1 MPRSSSTDACCGY
14 YYIHGLPRSGDIA
27 PLATLT
33 EHIQHDARVQIN
45 RLRCPQRNIII
56 IIIII
61 GIIISTTI
69 TSIVMCHLIA
79 TSSNLHAAAMYLY
92 EVLLWRG
99 HPTMHLGVRRQAL
112 VRGRNRAAAMA
123 RQWALDERNWY
134 ADDSPCWVTYGRAMM
149 PLQDARYEFTRPWG
163 VGTTASRS
171 LVRSRARVVQTRHDR
186 IAIIEWDQELQPW
199 LTRFHEHRRPRE
211 MRAMTMHLRS
221 FSR

>member
-1 MPRSSSTDACCGY
+1 M
-14 YYIHGLPRSGDIA
+14 L
-27 PLATLT
+27 
-33 EHIQHDARVQIN
+33 IN
-45 RLRCPQRNIII
+45 RLRCPQRNII

-79 TSSNLHAAAMYLY
+79 TSSNLHAAAMALY
-92 EVLLWRG
+92 EVLLLRG
-99 HPTMHLGVRRQAL
+99 HPAMSLGLRRQAL

-149 PLQDARYEFTRPWG
+149 PLQDPRYEFTRPWG
-163 VGTTASRS
+163 VGTPASRS

-186 IAIIEWDQELQPW
+186 IAIIEFHQELQPW
-199 LTRFHEHRRPRE
+199 VARFHEHRRPRE
-211 MRAMTMHLRS
+211 MRAITMHMRS

>member
-1 MPRSSSTDACCGY
+1 MPRSSSTDASCGY

-27 PLATLT
+27 PLAKLT
-33 EHIQHDARVQIN
+33 EHIQHDARVQIS

-61 GIIISTTI
+61 IITTI

-79 TSSNLHAAAMYLY
+79 TSSNLHAAAMALY
-92 EVLLWRG
+92 EVLLLRG

-199 LTRFHEHRRPRE
+199 LTRHHEHRRPHQ
-211 MRAMTMHLRS
+211 MRITTMHLRS

>member
-1 MPRSSSTDACCGY
+1 MPRSSSTAACCGY

-56 IIIII
+56 III
-61 GIIISTTI
+61 TTI
-69 TSIVMCHLIA
+69 SSIVMCHLIA
-79 TSSNLHAAAMYLY
+79 TSSNLHAAAMALY
-92 EVLLWRG
+92 EVLLLRG

-134 ADDSPCWVTYGRAMM
+134 ADDSPCWVTYGRAMHI
-149 PLQDARYEFTRPWG
+149 PLQDARYEFERPWELPMG
-163 VGTTASRS
+163 WRT
-171 LVRSRARVVQTRHDR
+171 LVRSTPRVVHEGHDDGR
-186 IAIIEWDQELQPW
+186 IAIIEFHQELQPW
-199 LTRFHEHRRPRE
+199 VARFHEHRRPRE
-211 MRAMTMHLRS
+211 MRAITMHMRS
-221 FSR
+221 CSR

>member
-1 MPRSSSTDACCGY
+1 M
-14 YYIHGLPRSGDIA
+14 
-27 PLATLT
+27 
-33 EHIQHDARVQIN
+33 QIN
-45 RLRCPQRNIII
+45 RLRCPQRNILII
-56 IIIII
+56 IIIIS
-61 GIIISTTI
+61 IIISTTI

-134 ADDSPCWVTYGRAMM
+134 ADDMPCWVTYGRAMAT
-149 PLQDARYEFTRPWG
+149 PLQDARYEFERPWELPMG
-163 VGTTASRS
+163 WRS
-171 LVRSRARVVQTRHDR
+171 LVRSTPRVVQEGHDAR

-199 LTRFHEHRRPRE
+199 LTKHHEHRRPHQ
-211 MRAMTMHLRS
+211 MRITTMHLRS

>member
-1 MPRSSSTDACCGY
+1 M
-14 YYIHGLPRSGDIA
+14 
-27 PLATLT
+27 
-33 EHIQHDARVQIN
+33 QIN

-61 GIIISTTI
+61 IIISSIIISTTI

-79 TSSNLHAAAMYLY
+79 TSSNLHAAAMALY
-92 EVLLWRG
+92 EVLLLRG

-199 LTRFHEHRRPRE
+199 LTRHHEHRRPHQ
-211 MRAMTMHLRS
+211 MRITTMHLRS

>member
-1 MPRSSSTDACCGY
+1 
-14 YYIHGLPRSGDIA
+14 
-27 PLATLT
+27 
-33 EHIQHDARVQIN
+33 
-45 RLRCPQRNIII
+45 
-56 IIIII
+56 
-61 GIIISTTI
+61 
-69 TSIVMCHLIA
+69 
-79 TSSNLHAAAMYLY
+79 MYLY

-134 ADDSPCWVTYGRAMM
+134 ADDMPCWVTYGRAMAT
-149 PLQDARYEFTRPWG
+149 PLQDARYEFERPWELPMG
-163 VGTTASRS
+163 WRS
-171 LVRSRARVVQTRHDR
+171 LVRSTPRVVQEGHDAR

-211 MRAMTMHLRS
+211 MRAVTMHLRS